1 MLWDQKSWQYHNK
14 NQAPDFYISKYT
26 PHCHFHFKDPFNN
39 DRSPLS
45 ASFIHGHIMTCHI
58 TWCPRPGVRPETG
71 LWPASGRRP
80 PLVSSL
86 ANYPWLRAE
95 FSETEPGSSCHLP
108 GSLLCLTPLMSSL
121 QIPRKRT
128 LHLIGFRIKVSKY
141 PFEFDTRP
149 QMSKVGAE
157 GKYVN
162 KVRNGKEE
170 DLVFF
175 LSWYTRA

>member
-1 MLWDQKSWQYHNK
+1 MLTLVSHYSSSNK
-14 NQAPDFYISKYT
+14 NQAPDFYISKYSR
-26 PHCHFHFKDPFNN
+26 HCHFKDPFNK

-58 TWCPRPGVRPETG
+58 TWCPRPGGRSETG

-95 FSETEPGSSCHLP
+95 FSETEPGSRL
-108 GSLLCLTPLMSSL
+108 SLTWVSVMSDTSDVFTTN
-121 QIPRKRT
+121 PETKRT